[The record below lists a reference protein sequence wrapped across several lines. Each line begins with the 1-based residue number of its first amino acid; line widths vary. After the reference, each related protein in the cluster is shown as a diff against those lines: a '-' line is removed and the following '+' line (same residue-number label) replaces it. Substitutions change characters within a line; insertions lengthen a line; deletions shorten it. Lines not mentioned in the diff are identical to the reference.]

1 MKFIEKKVIITGGSS
16 GIGKSAAK
24 IFARE
29 GADITILARREN
41 VLQEAVGEISST
53 AVSRDQRVDYRSV
66 DVSDWEKVSEF
77 AKEYGSEIGAPD
89 IIINSAGISHPG
101 YFEKIPYEVFQR
113 VMDIDFFGVV
123 GMCKAFVPLM
133 KERGGHIVNISS
145 IAGFLGVFGYSAYCP
160 AKFAVFGFSQV
171 LRSELKRYN
180 IHVSILCPPD
190 TDTPQLE
197 MENKIKPEET
207 KAISGNAGV
216 MSPDDVAEAMINGML
231 KSKPVIVPGLNGKFV
246 LYASRLI
253 PSVVEWVMDR
263 EIKKFS

>member
-1 MKFIEKKVIITGGSS
+1 
-16 GIGKSAAK
+16 
-24 IFARE
+24 
-29 GADITILARREN
+29 
-41 VLQEAVGEISST
+41 
-53 AVSRDQRVDYRSV
+53 
-66 DVSDWEKVSEF
+66 
-77 AKEYGSEIGAPD
+77 
-89 IIINSAGISHPG
+89 
-101 YFEKIPYEVFQR
+101 
-113 VMDIDFFGVV
+113 V